1 MNRLRPAGSVARTG
15 VVAALAAVGV
25 AAERLRVGGATARTR
40 AERRGHP
47 ERRRGD
53 TVVVGGPVDPGL
65 AGARRAG
72 HRAGARQR
80 DHRDR
85 AAAETVFRTYLR
97 AVADGDF
104 ATACTLNAPETNQ
117 RLLDELARRGTPAT
131 SCEAAI
137 AALYAG
143 SGVAQGAASIAD
155 TVAVERVDV
164 DGDAATVAWSVEV
177 AGKRAGGHER
187 PAPHRR
193 PVAPAAHPRP
203 HRLIRARPAPTGAGP
218 AGGGV
223 GRSG

>member
-15 VVAALAAVGV
+15 VVAALAAAGLAVSGCGSAAPPPAPAPTV
-25 AAERLRVGGATARTR
+25 AATPSAAAATPSSVAR
-40 AERRGHP
+40 AP
-47 ERRRGD
+47 
-53 TVVVGGPVDPGL
+53 PVWLAPVAPVTAPAPGN
-65 AGARRAG
+65 GSTP
-72 HRAGARQR
+72 
-80 DHRDR
+80 DR

-97 AVADGDF
+97 AVANGDF

-117 RLLDELARRGTPAT
+117 RLLDELARRGTPAA

-177 AGKRAGGHER
+177 AGKRPVVTNAL
-187 PAPHRR
+187 RR
-193 PVAPAAHPRP
+193 IDGQW
-203 HRLIRARPAPTGAGP
+203 RLLPTPDPTG
-218 AGGGV
+218 
-223 GRSG
+223 

>member
-15 VVAALAAVGV
+15 VVAALAAVGLAVSGCGSAAPPPAPAPSV
-25 AAERLRVGGATARTR
+25 AATPSAAAATPSSSVAPSTPVSR
-40 AERRGHP
+40 A
-47 ERRRGD
+47 
-53 TVVVGGPVDPGL
+53 PVAPVTAPAPGNGST
-65 AGARRAG
+65 A
-72 HRAGARQR
+72 
-80 DHRDR
+80 DR

-177 AGKRAGGHER
+177 AGKRPVVTNAL
-187 PAPHRR
+187 RR
-193 PVAPAAHPRP
+193 IDGQW
-203 HRLIRARPAPTGAGP
+203 RLLPTPDP
-218 AGGGV
+218 AG
-223 GRSG
+223 

>member
-15 VVAALAAVGV
+15 VVAALAAAVV
-25 AAERLRVGGATARTR
+25 AVSGCGSAAPPPAPAPSAAATPSAAASATAVTSSVAPSTPVSR
-40 AERRGHP
+40 A
-47 ERRRGD
+47 
-53 TVVVGGPVDPGL
+53 PVAPVTAPAPGNGST
-65 AGARRAG
+65 A
-72 HRAGARQR
+72 
-80 DHRDR
+80 DR

-117 RLLDELARRGTPAT
+117 RLLDELARRGTPAA

-155 TVAVERVDV
+155 TLSVERVDV

-177 AGKRAGGHER
+177 AGKRPVVTNAL
-187 PAPHRR
+187 RR
-193 PVAPAAHPRP
+193 IDGQW
-203 HRLIRARPAPTGAGP
+203 RLLPTPDP
-218 AGGGV
+218 AG
-223 GRSG
+223 